1 MLQASTAS
9 WNAGDLD
16 GYLDDYWASEELTF
30 SGPEGV
36 TRGWKDLRA
45 RYLNS
50 YWAPDSPRDSLRF
63 EELEVSP
70 LGERYALALGR
81 YVLYRPEDRGAV
93 QATGYFSL
101 VLGKADGK
109 WKILHDH
116 TSAAPILE
124 EPGQVESELTG
135 VG

>member
-1 MLQASTAS
+1 MLHASTTS
-9 WNAGDLD
+9 WNAGELD
-16 GYLDDYWASEELTF
+16 AYLDDYWASEELTF
-30 SGPEGV
+30 SGPDGV
-36 TRGWKDLRA
+36 TRGWEDLRT

-63 EELEVSP
+63 EELEVRP
-70 LGERYALALGR
+70 LGEGYALALGR
-81 YVLYRPEDRGAV
+81 YVLYQPEDRGAV
-93 QATGYFSL
+93 RATGFFSL
-101 VLGKADGK
+101 VLGRVGRE

-124 EPGQVESELTG
+124 EPGEVESDLTG